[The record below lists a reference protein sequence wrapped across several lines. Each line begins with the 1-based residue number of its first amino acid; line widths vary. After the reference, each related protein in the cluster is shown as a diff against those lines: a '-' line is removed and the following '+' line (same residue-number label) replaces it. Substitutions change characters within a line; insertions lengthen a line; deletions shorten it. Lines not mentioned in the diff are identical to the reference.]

1 MLNILR
7 TITCFSQCFLSR
19 KFFEK
24 KKNNNNKKK
33 KNSTLH
39 EILTVKKM
47 SIVTMLTIG
56 ILSWLI

>member
-7 TITCFSQCFLSR
+7 AITCFSQCFLSR

-24 KKNNNNKKK
+24 KKKKKKKK
-33 KNSTLH
+33 KNCTLH

-47 SIVTMLTIG
+47 SIVTILTIG
-56 ILSWLI
+56 SLSWLI

>member
-24 KKNNNNKKK
+24 KKNKKK